1 MKFRSVL
8 VPTATL
14 ALTLF
19 AALAASCGGEQQAL
33 PAAAPTP
40 PAADNG
46 KIERVA
52 PTVAVS
58 EDLVLACKL
67 RLADNAS
74 SPRFDFDR
82 AELSEADRAVLAKLA
97 SCLTTGPLRGRSL
110 QLTGRTDPRGEPQ
123 YNMVLGASRASG
135 VADALASLGLDRG
148 HVATTSRGELDA
160 TGTDEPSYR
169 DDRRVDITLAQ

>member
-1 MKFRSVL
+1 MKFRTLL
-8 VPTATL
+8 VPTAVL
-14 ALTLF
+14 ALTF
-19 AALAASCGGEQQAL
+19 CAASCGGEK
-33 PAAAPTP
+33 PAPRVAATP
-40 PAADNG
+40 PSTLPG

-67 RLADNAS
+67 RLENNAS

-135 VADALASLGLDRG
+135 VADALASLGLDRH

-169 DDRRVDITLAQ
+169 EDRRVDITLAQ